1 MLDITF
7 KKIKWLART
16 ALGVGVIILSACQVV
31 EYSPY
36 DSIIPEESAD
46 LTQKNIN
53 QLGRQINTDS
63 TITIAILSDSHQFL
77 DDLSDA
83 ITHISHNDAVD
94 FVVVPGDITK
104 YGLKMEFILFKERM
118 DGLNKPYVT
127 AIGNHECV
135 AEGVQAY
142 KNMFGSLNYSFEFN
156 QYRFVIANTN
166 GWHFDNTPDFNW
178 LEETLRDTALC
189 DGPCKETVVFSHVA
203 PFQDQFTSS
212 QEIQYVDALERHD
225 VMLSVHG
232 HSHNF
237 SYKENY
243 LGFKTDYLV
252 VDDVHSR
259 NYILLTIDGSDYN
272 FQQVYF

>member
-1 MLDITF
+1 MNGWKLTV
-7 KKIKWLART
+7 LAT
-16 ALGVGVIILSACQVV
+16 LICMLSACQVV

-36 DSIIPEESAD
+36 DSIIPEESAHV
-46 LTQKNIN
+46 TQKNIT
-53 QLGRQINTDS
+53 QLTNELNTDS
-63 TITIAILSDSHQFL
+63 TVTIAILSDSHQFL

-83 ITHISHNDAVD
+83 ITHISQNDAVD

-104 YGLKMEFILFKERM
+104 YGLKMEFMLFKERM

-142 KNMFGSLNYSFEFN
+142 KNMFGALNYSFAFH

-166 GWHFDNTPDFNW
+166 GWHFDDVPNFNW
-178 LEETLRDTALC
+178 LEETLGDTTLC
-189 DGPCKETVVFSHVA
+189 AGPCKETVIFSHVA

-232 HSHNF
+232 HAHNF
-237 SYKENY
+237 SYKEDY
-243 LGFKTDYLV
+243 LGFGTDYLV

-259 NYILLTIDGSDYN
+259 NYIILTIDGSGYE